1 VRVNSNSE
9 SPVPPQI
16 PVRLQRYEE
25 TTAPPRR
32 KVWLHPASGV
42 FVLAVDWFFF
52 GTEVVTLELALFLSC
67 FLAFT
72 ITTVGV
78 FWIQRMKSGDS
89 IPAAAAKA
97 LFGGVIAGL
106 PTSVGG
112 TILGTFVLVLSG
124 LSNRD
129 QRRGPK

>member
-1 VRVNSNSE
+1 M
-9 SPVPPQI
+9 
-16 PVRLQRYEE
+16 RLQRYEE
-25 TTAPPRR
+25 TAAPPRR
-32 KVWLHPASGV
+32 KFWLHPASGV

-89 IPAAAAKA
+89 IPAAVAKA
-97 LFGGVIAGL
+97 LFGGFIAGL
-106 PTSVGG
+106 PTSIGG

-124 LSNRD
+124 LSSWN
-129 QRRGPK
+129 QRRK